1 MNYGSFLPDE
11 ALCQKSV
18 LSCGPNPMF
27 FLIEGMGAK
36 TIRGS
41 NHSLNH
47 TGILPA
53 ELFRR
58 GGVLWAVGV

>member
-1 MNYGSFLPDE
+1 MP
-11 ALCQKSV
+11 
-18 LSCGPNPMF
+18 SCGPNPMF
-27 FLIEGMGAK
+27 FLIEGVGAK

-53 ELFRR
+53 ELFHW
-58 GGVLWAVGV
+58 GGELWAVVSVNVEVHLTVCVF